1 MAFISAY
8 PRQFK
13 TFINFLNIE
22 INGEP
27 TVEDTAL
34 YEYFDTLFDVCYE
47 EAEGYCGQPLR
58 ALSVNYQFYGSKLQK
73 TLNKY
78 TSWKFIPYSANTQL
92 SSLSWRENEFAT
104 YSALSANNYIFSNEP
119 YGNYIIL
126 KNNYDGQFKAVL
138 TTGYTDANMPNT
150 VLQGIAEMA
159 ALIYKQSAQGGN
171 WFGLSSI
178 STGGAGQSVNNSLK
192 LDITWQKYFN
202 KYIIPTV

>member
-1 MAFISAY
+1 MAYISAY

-13 TFINFLNIE
+13 TFANFLNIE

-34 YEYFDTLFDVCYE
+34 YEYFDTLFDVCYD
-47 EAEGYCGQPLR
+47 EAEGYCSQPLR
-58 ALSVNYQFYGSKLQK
+58 ASNINYQFYGSKLQR

-78 TSWKFIPYSANTQL
+78 TCWKFIPYSANTQL
-92 SSLSWRENEFAT
+92 SSLSWRENEFNT
-104 YSALSANNYIFSNEP
+104 YSALNNTDYIFSNEP

-126 KNNYDGQFKAVL
+126 KNSYDGQFKAVL
-138 TTGYTDANMPNT
+138 TTGFTDINMPNT

-159 ALIYKQSAQGGN
+159 ALIYKQSPNGGN

-178 STGGAGQSVNNSLK
+178 NTGGTGQTISNSLK
-192 LDITWQKYFN
+192 TDISWQKYFI
-202 KYIIPTV
+202 KYVIPTV